1 MKPLDAHPP
10 LAAFA
15 VGTPAARR
23 RSARKPLA
31 WRIPVLGAILR
42 ELAEGDPDFPF
53 YAGLSLACL
62 AVCAVLLW
70 GLPALVVTA
79 LLATPV
85 MGTLLILITRG

>member
-10 LAAFA
+10 HAAFV
-15 VGTPAARR
+15 VGTPVGRR
-23 RSARKPLA
+23 RSATRPLS
-31 WRIPVLGAILR
+31 WRLPVLGAILR

-53 YAGLSLACL
+53 YAGLSIACL
-62 AVCAVLLW
+62 AVCAVLMW